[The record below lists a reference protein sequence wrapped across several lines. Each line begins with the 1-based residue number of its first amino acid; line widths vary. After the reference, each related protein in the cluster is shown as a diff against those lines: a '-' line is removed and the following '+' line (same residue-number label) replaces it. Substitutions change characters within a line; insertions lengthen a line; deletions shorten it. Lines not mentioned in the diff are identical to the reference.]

1 MRLLITENKLKSFIS
16 KRLGVDLSN
25 KIQMITSYNELPD
38 KFKIFIKRVDINEYL
53 NSDGPMFLFSTENG
67 EYLYQNWKYGSMII
81 DYRGTEINDSKLL
94 ELLGV
99 DMLGI
104 NIEELIKLYF
114 EE

>member
-1 MRLLITENKLKSFIS
+1 MNVLITENKLKSFIS
-16 KRLGVDLSN
+16 KRLGIDLSN

-38 KFKIFIKRVDINEYL
+38 KFKIFLRRVDINKYL
-53 NSDGPMFLFSTENG
+53 NSGGPMFLFSTENDK
-67 EYLYQNWKYGSMII
+67 YLYQNYKYGSMII

-99 DMLGI
+99 SMLGI
-104 NIEELIKLYF
+104 DIEELIKLYF